1 MTGMRE
7 ASREIIYQLDRD
19 GRILSVNEAWDDFA
33 QENGGEAVLADR
45 VLGRP
50 LGQYISDPV
59 TRALYE
65 HLVDRARRSGQ
76 DVRFRL
82 RCDSPGRRRLLE
94 VRIAPAPDDG
104 VEFRTRVVDSSERDV
119 PVLLDPAAP
128 RGGDF
133 IGMCSWC
140 QRLEVDG
147 RWLEVED
154 VVRELRLFERP
165 EVPQVSHGICPDCHS
180 RMSDYHSLH

>member
-1 MTGMRE
+1 MRE

-140 QRLEVDG
+140 QRLDVGG
-147 RWLEVED
+147 RWMEVED

-165 EVPQVSHGICPDCHS
+165 AVPQLSHGICPDCHA
-180 RMSDYHSLH
+180 RMRDNYSLH